1 MIVIQIVGG
10 NEVRAGKD
18 LVTIG
23 SDPGSVIAFPKDARV
38 HPQHAV
44 IRQVAGRWLVE
55 SQGEG
60 LIRVGNGV
68 PTKMGWLN
76 RGDSIKLSDDGPEL
90 VFDPPAGAAV
100 GVAGPAARDEEIA
113 ERRPIA
119 PVPSMPERAQREI
132 TPDPRQNDRNRP
144 AERRAASSP
153 GLSAN
158 HRRLVFL
165 LVAAGLVVAG
175 IALGAF
181 WPSGGR
187 DRKLADESA
196 ADRDAN
202 DSAGSF
208 ENARDPTADRSSRS
222 DAGAGGRVGSGPE
235 AALCLVV
242 VKHPDGGQVFQL
254 GTAFAVAPG
263 RLVTSGAV
271 ASGLQG
277 LKDQFRTAWVRSMAT
292 KADVEITGIR
302 LHPQYASSVDAART
316 AQQESDTWRDK
327 ISRGEAGDNS
337 EQLVQ
342 TLTAIDERVFAAY
355 ERQASFDL
363 AMLET
368 SGRVPGAL
376 LLAEGSSAPPGAKLS
391 LWGVPFALADY
402 LVDPERGA
410 VPTRTPASVLMRLKP
425 SNDESLARLVIKCQD
440 SLAGQNWSGSP
451 VLNSSGR
458 VIGVYSRPTPPPFD
472 DATDRPAPATHDI
485 VEAGKLHELMAD
497 LRVKD

>member
-10 NEVRAGKD
+10 TEVRAGKD
-18 LVTIG
+18 VVTIG
-23 SDPGSVIAFPKDARV
+23 SDPGSMVAFPRDARV
-38 HPQHAV
+38 YPQHAV

-90 VFDPPAGAAV
+90 VFDPPVAAGFGEARS
-100 GVAGPAARDEEIA
+100 AARGEDFA
-113 ERRPIA
+113 ERRSTPPAPASRELPRRQVIA
-119 PVPSMPERAQREI
+119 DSISQGARLVEAKSLAPG
-132 TPDPRQNDRNRP
+132 
-144 AERRAASSP
+144 

-181 WPSGGR
+181 WPSSGR
-187 DRKLADESA
+187 DRNVADGSA
-196 ADRDAN
+196 DGSDAREMAGTSETARDQSADRN
-202 DSAGSF
+202 G
-208 ENARDPTADRSSRS
+208 RSNP
-222 DAGAGGRVGSGPE
+222 AAVGKRGETGPE
-235 AALCLVV
+235 SALCLVI

-254 GTAFAVAPG
+254 GTAFAVEPG

-271 ASGLQG
+271 ASGLSG
-277 LKDQFRTAWVRSMAT
+277 LKADFRTAWVRSLAA
-292 KADVEITGIR
+292 KADVEVTGIR
-302 LHPQYASSVDAART
+302 LHPQYASAVDDARR
-316 AQQESDTWRDK
+316 AQQESDALRDK

-337 EQLVQ
+337 NELVR

-355 ERQASFDL
+355 ERQASFDV
-363 AMLET
+363 AVLET
-368 SGRVPGAL
+368 SGRLPAAL
-376 LLAEGSSAPPGAKLS
+376 ALAESAAAAPGTKLS

-410 VPTRTPASVLMRLKP
+410 VSAHTSASVLMRLKP
-425 SNDESLARLVIKCQD
+425 SNDESLARLVIKCQE
-440 SLAGQNWSGSP
+440 SLGGQNWSGSP
-451 VLNSSGR
+451 VLNSTGR
-458 VIGVYSRPTPPPFD
+458 LIGIYSRPTPPPFD
-472 DATDRPAPATHDI
+472 AADRPAPATHDV
-485 VEAGKLHELMAD
+485 VEVGKLRELLPD
-497 LRVKD
+497 LKVRD